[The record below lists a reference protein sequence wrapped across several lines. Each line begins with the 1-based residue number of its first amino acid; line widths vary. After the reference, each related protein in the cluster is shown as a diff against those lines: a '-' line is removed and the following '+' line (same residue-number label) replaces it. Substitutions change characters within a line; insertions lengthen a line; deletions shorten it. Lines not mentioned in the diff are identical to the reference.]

1 MSPSPQWSCRGPAR
15 WPSARSALPQVSTG
29 GANITTSIRNLSLS
43 LHLNLRLRQNGTRP
57 PGLRCVGQDN
67 LYVPVDGRCSM
78 LSLTQRVVSPQC
90 TVTCGGGVQAR
101 TVQCLVRG
109 MPSAGCAFHLKPSVS
124 QACNTNF
131 CPQPEK
137 KGN

>member
-15 WPSARSALPQVSTG
+15 WPSALSALPQMSAG
-29 GANITTSIRNLSLS
+29 GARIITPIRNLSLR
-43 LHLNLRLRQNGTRP
+43 LNLRLRQNGTHP
-57 PGLRCVGQDN
+57 PGLRCIGQGN
-67 LYVPVDGRCSM
+67 RCVRLDGRRSM
-78 LSLTQRVVSPQC
+78 PSLTGRIVSLQC

-109 MPSAGCAFHLKPSVS
+109 KPSAGCALHLKPSMS